1 MISFIIPAHDEAR
14 LIAATLDALH
24 IATLA
29 LEEPVE
35 IIVVDDASADGTAEI
50 ATRHGGRVVRV
61 EHRHIAAARNAGAQH
76 ANGERLVFVD
86 ADTLVDAAVVH
97 AAIDAMRCGA
107 AGGGATVHFNGP
119 LPAHVRLVTVC
130 SVWLLRVL
138 RIAPGCFVFCTRD
151 AFDAVGGFNEA
162 YFAAEDVAMSRAL
175 ARHGRF
181 VILRQAVTTSSR
193 KLRTHSI
200 ADQLQLMMRFARHG
214 RDMLRSRRHLDLWYG
229 ERRHDSHRS
238 DGANDKSESA
248 SKT

>member
-1 MISFIIPAHDEAR
+1 MISFIIPAHDEVR
-14 LIAATLDALH
+14 LIAATLDAVHL
-24 IATLA
+24 ATLA
-29 LEEPVE
+29 LDEPVE
-35 IIVVDDASADGTAEI
+35 IIVVDDASTDGTAEI
-50 ATRHGGRVVRV
+50 AARHGSRVVRV
-61 EHRHIAAARNAGAQH
+61 EYRHIAAARNAGAQH

-86 ADTLVDAAVVH
+86 ADTLVDATVVH

-119 LPAHVRLVTVC
+119 LPAQVRLVAVC

-151 AFDAVGGFNEA
+151 AFDAVGGFDET

-181 VILRQAVTTSSR
+181 VILRQTVTTSSR

-200 ADQLQLMMRFARHG
+200 ADQLRLMMRFARHG

-238 DGANDKSESA
+238 DGARDNSEST